1 MSGSAKGEARIETEP
16 NPLFQWA
23 GQWSS
28 AFILIAGG
36 LFAIVA
42 MFWAAEVFLNMGMEI
57 AREFLVSAS
66 GIFVYIGLLGLYP
79 ALIKR
84 TPWLARAA
92 ALFTVVGLGGAS
104 VRAVVY
110 ASQLVGIL
118 EAQPAWFDA
127 LQLPLFIGIVLGYI
141 TFGVA
146 VLRTDA
152 YSRTVGL
159 LLVVLGIL
167 FIGLLA
173 TIIAM
178 AGNYPYVIQ
187 VLYNG
192 ANALVLLAIGYLLRV
207 KDVPTDRAEPAADTT
222 AR

>member
-42 MFWAAEVFLNMGMEI
+42 MFRAAEVFLNMGMEI

-92 ALFTVVGLGGAS
+92 ALFTVVGLGGA
-104 VRAVVY
+104 
-110 ASQLVGIL
+110 
-118 EAQPAWFDA
+118 
-127 LQLPLFIGIVLGYI
+127 IVDIRSNCSL
-141 TFGVA
+141 
-146 VLRTDA
+146 
-152 YSRTVGL
+152 
-159 LLVVLGIL
+159 
-167 FIGLLA
+167 
-173 TIIAM
+173 
-178 AGNYPYVIQ
+178 
-187 VLYNG
+187 
-192 ANALVLLAIGYLLRV
+192 
-207 KDVPTDRAEPAADTT
+207 
-222 AR
+222 

>member
-1 MSGSAKGEARIETEP
+1 MTERTGVWGSLEQR
-16 NPLFQWA
+16 
-23 GQWSS
+23 SS
-28 AFILIAGG
+28 AFILIGGG

-42 MFWAAEVFLNMGMEI
+42 MFWAAEVFMNMAMEN

-66 GIFVYIGLLGLYP
+66 AIFVFIGLLGLYP
-79 ALIKR
+79 ALTKR

-92 ALFTVVGLGGAS
+92 AFFIVVGLLGAS

-110 ASQLVGIL
+110 ASQFVGIL
-118 EAQPAWFDA
+118 EAQPAWFGA
-127 LQLPLFIGIVLGYI
+127 LQLPLFIGIVLGYT

-159 LLVVLGIL
+159 LIVVLGIL

-178 AGNYPYVIQ
+178 SGDYPYVIQ
-187 VLYNG
+187 VFYNG
-192 ANALVLLAIGYLLRV
+192 ANALVLLAVGYLLRL
-207 KDVPTDRAEPAADTT
+207 KDVPTNRVEPAADTT